1 MVVFHSYGT
10 VYQRVLYHKMLDV
23 SISNVVNSCQFNNPS
38 HSPSMTG
45 GHFASSQSCRG
56 RANTATQMGTDK
68 HLRKLSLDLGATPFC
83 LSSISSYYCFF
94 SENLS
99 SFIYPHRTH
108 TSDKMLIQVLFIDLI
123 FSWTNPMSIF
133 RHPPVQVGMQVLQY
147 PCAPQSA
154 TGLHTFS
161 NLSMEWFGRRVK
173 EPQLFIL
180 FF

>member
-1 MVVFHSYGT
+1 MGQFTRGYCT
-10 VYQRVLYHKMLDV
+10 IKCWMYQFLMW
-23 SISNVVNSCQFNNPS
+23 SIHVNSIIHPIHQAWLGVILHHPS
-38 HSPSMTG
+38 HVG
-45 GHFASSQSCRG
+45 VERIRQ
-56 RANTATQMGTDK
+56 
-68 HLRKLSLDLGATPFC
+68 LRWEPINIWENFPWILGAKPFC
-83 LSSISSYYCFF
+83 LSSISSCYCFF

-180 FF
+180 FFLIL